1 MATERMALTAPE
13 RLYITDNE
21 GTVTCG
27 CDQEWYGLPWQ
38 RLAGCGPT
46 VATNLLLY
54 LARAEVIL
62 LPLPVGG
69 RHDARRLM
77 DLVWRSVTPTM
88 HGVNKTSQFCGG
100 LAHFC
105 ETHHLPLVCEGL
117 DVPRKEA
124 ARPTLA
130 QVLAFVS
137 DALADDSPVAFLNLH
152 NGKVENLDDWHWI
165 TIVALETEGSDA
177 RVTVYD
183 NGVELTIDL
192 ALWLAT
198 TTLGG
203 GFARLR
209 RAERG

>member
-1 MATERMALTAPE
+1 METGRVALAMPE
-13 RLYITDNE
+13 RLNIVDNE
-21 GTVTCG
+21 GVLTHG

-54 LARAEVIL
+54 LARAGVIG

-69 RHDARRLM
+69 RQDARRLM
-77 DLVWRSVTPTM
+77 DLVWRSVTPSM
-88 HGVNKTSQFCGG
+88 HGVNKTSHFCRG

-105 ETHHLPLVCEGL
+105 EAHHLPLVCESL
-117 DVPRKEA
+117 DVPRKA
-124 ARPTLA
+124 ATRPALA
-130 QVLAFVS
+130 EVLAFVAE
-137 DALADDSPVAFLNLH
+137 ALADDSPVAFLNLH
-152 NGKVENLDDWHWI
+152 NGEVENLDDWHW
-165 TIVALETEGSDA
+165 TTLVALETDSNGA
-177 RVTVYD
+177 RATIYD

-209 RAERG
+209 RAARG